1 MKFSSTFNFSILAA
15 VAVAFVGTIS
25 TCYAGDPNAR
35 SEKDIPGVAMENGSF
50 TTLVAALS
58 ATDLVDALSSPVG
71 PFTVFA
77 PTDDA
82 FDALPNGLVECLL
95 QEQNVPILS
104 SILLYHVASGEAL
117 STDLM
122 NGMRIPTLLSGE
134 EVSVDLN
141 NGGVKI
147 NDSTVVGADV
157 LASNGVIHIIDA
169 VLVPPGTDVAA
180 FLQTCSYGNGNG
192 SSHSVQPPTHTS
204 TNNDSCVYLG
214 VQRSAGQS
222 LVGPTHTCVCTYG
235 GAWTHC
241 RTNQDMGGT
250 SLKTIEQFVLDSPHF
265 TTLKAAI
272 VQADLVGVLG
282 DSTTG
287 PFTLFA
293 PTDTAFADVP
303 PAVVNYLFDDA
314 NQATLGGVLSYHIT
328 QGSIQADDIPEG
340 SMTQVDT
347 LLGNNDQ
354 IVVSKTCYSATAIE
368 AGQEACG
375 DNYSLLLDS
384 TSNVIATDIQTSNG
398 IIHVITKVLIPLSL
412 RDAVAGLVGN

>member
-1 MKFSSTFNFSILAA
+1 MSLLQINTAIPLAE
-15 VAVAFVGTIS
+15 
-25 TCYAGDPNAR
+25 PLLL
-35 SEKDIPGVAMENGSF
+35 EQEQEQEQELEDIPGTAIEAKVF
-50 TTLVAALS
+50 TTLVAALD
-58 ATDLVDALSSPVG
+58 AADLVDTLSSPNG
-71 PFTVFA
+71 PYTVFA

-82 FDALPNGLVECLL
+82 FTNLPAGLVSCLL
-95 QEQNVPILS
+95 NDIPTLTD
-104 SILLYHVASGEAL
+104 ILLYHVTNGKVL
-117 STDLM
+117 SSQLRDDQKV
-122 NGMRIPTLLSGE
+122 PTLLAQQN
-134 EVSVDLN
+134 V
-141 NGGVKI
+141 
-147 NDSTVVGADV
+147 TVTIASREDGPGSSPRVQIDGSFVTTADV

-192 SSHSVQPPTHTS
+192 SSHSVQPPTHSS

-314 NQATLGGVLSYHIT
+314 NQATLGAVLSYHIT
-328 QGSIQADDIPEG
+328 QGSIPADDIPEG

-354 IVVSKTCYSATAIE
+354 IIVSKTCYSATAIE

-398 IIHVITKVLIPLSL
+398 IIHVITKVLIPPSL